1 MIRLCL
7 AALSVG
13 VTGASL
19 FVDADT
25 FRRRGHGGEPATHS
39 VAKAALE
46 VPARLPDSIN
56 GIWVVLPSCN
66 SCNADALTYE
76 DLRRVGDQ
84 VPLSIVCPG
93 DPREWPP
100 KIREL
105 ANSKVFS
112 DAEVPWMP
120 GSWYVLAPLVLE
132 FRSGRLLDSSLA
144 RESTAKQY
152 LETLK

>member
-1 MIRLCL
+1 MRRLSL

-25 FRRRGHGGEPATHS
+25 FRRRGHGTEPATPS
-39 VAKAALE
+39 VSKSALE
-46 VPARLPDSIN
+46 VPATLPDSID

-76 DLRRVGDQ
+76 DLRRVGDR
-84 VPLSIVCPG
+84 VRLSIVYPG
-93 DPREWPP
+93 DPRGWPP

-105 ANSKVFS
+105 ANSRVYT

-120 GSWYVLAPLVLE
+120 GSWYDLAPVVLE
-132 FRSGRLLDSSLA
+132 FRSGRLLDSSVA
-144 RESTAKQY
+144 RESTARQY
-152 LETLK
+152 LETLN